1 MTLVS
6 NLQKTSFTSVWYF
19 KHYFFCFFPDFINYS
34 LRFLSF
40 SDTGDRTKLN
50 ELVIKVI
57 DQQTCARQ
65 WQPTAILNTHIC
77 VGDGE
82 TGACSVSKI

>member
-1 MTLVS
+1 M
-6 NLQKTSFTSVWYF
+6 
-19 KHYFFCFFPDFINYS
+19 
-34 LRFLSF
+34 F
-40 SDTGDRTKLN
+40 SDTGDPTKLN

-57 DQQTCARQ
+57 DQQSCARQ

-82 TGACSVSKI
+82 TGACSVSKMCCISLNICKYIYHDIADNLFWVGFFYFFGGGGGSYDL